1 MRWLG
6 GGSEQLLDWLVALP
20 WGQISLAAGLFA
32 LYLLGFW
39 VTTRSPGEGGMRR
52 VRGSGEMPFLDHLE
66 ELRWRLIWVGS
77 AVLVL
82 SIAGFFLVTQFD
94 IIGLL
99 KRPIE
104 PLVPNGQ
111 LLFTSP
117 TEPMTVTL
125 KLSFVIGVILAV
137 PIIVYHVWS
146 FLSPALMDKERK
158 VAAPAVIGGFALFLV
173 GVAMAYF
180 LVLPLGLRFLL
191 GFQTQALNPIIT
203 IGEYLKF
210 ATRLIL
216 AFGIIFELPL
226 VSLLLA
232 LLGLITAGTLR
243 RFRRHAIVGVAML
256 SAILTPADVGT
267 MLMMMGP
274 LVLLYEVSIL
284 LVAVVD
290 RRRLAEPSV
299 EAIAD

>member
-1 MRWLG
+1 MRWLLTG
-6 GGSEQLLDWLVALP
+6 PQITAWLGSLAWGRIGLTSALVALY
-20 WGQISLAAGLFA
+20 F
-32 LYLLGFW
+32 LGFYIAA
-39 VTTRSPGEGGMRR
+39 RGPGQRAPR
-52 VRGSGEMPFLDHLE
+52 ARGTGEMPFLEHLE
-66 ELRWRLIWVGS
+66 ELRWRLIWVGIS
-77 AVLVL
+77 VLIL
-82 SIAGFFLVTQFD
+82 SVAGFFLVTELD
-94 IIGLL
+94 VIGLL

-104 PLVPNGQ
+104 PLVPDGQ

-125 KLSFVIGVILAV
+125 KLSFVVGIVLGV
-137 PIIVYHVWS
+137 PIIVYHTWG
-146 FLSPALMDKERK
+146 FMSPALLQRERE
-158 VAAPAVIGGFALFLV
+158 VAIPAVIGGFLLFLL

-226 VSLLLA
+226 VSVLLA
-232 LLGLITAGTLR
+232 MLGLITADTLKR
-243 RFRRHAIVGVAML
+243 YRRHAIVGVAAL

-267 MLMMMGP
+267 MLMMMAP

-284 LVAVVD
+284 LVAVMD
-290 RRRLAEPSV
+290 RRRVAYTSRESGS
-299 EAIAD
+299 E